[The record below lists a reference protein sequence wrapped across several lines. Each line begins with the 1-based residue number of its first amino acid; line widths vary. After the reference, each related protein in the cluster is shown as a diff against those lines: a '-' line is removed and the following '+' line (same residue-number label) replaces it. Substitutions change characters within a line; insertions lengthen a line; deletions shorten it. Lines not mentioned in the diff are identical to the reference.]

1 MQLVTFEAMVVD
13 RLNAAGQVRARSFMA
28 ANYPALYG
36 VLVQVDGATVPFR
49 LTKGAGTGDPVMTG
63 EEQALHDANLA
74 RLNEGTPPRMQYT
87 PVQKRKAEDLI
98 RDVLAAD
105 PPPASVLVEGQSDGR
120 DKPGV
125 RVRFDTGA
133 DIYCVPVA

>member
-1 MQLVTFEAMVVD
+1 MVVD
-13 RLNAAGQVRARSFMA
+13 RLNATGQVQARSFMA
-28 ANYPALYG
+28 ASYPALYG
-36 VLVQVDGATVPFR
+36 VIALVDGAQVPFR
-49 LTKGAGTGDPVMTG
+49 LTKGAGSGDPVMTG
-63 EEQALHDANLA
+63 EERALHDANLA
-74 RLNEGTPPRMQYT
+74 RLKEGAPPRMQYT
-87 PVQKRKAEDLI
+87 PAQQRKAENLI

-125 RVRFDTGA
+125 RVRSDTGA